1 MKNKLIIFD
10 LDGTLIDT
18 LSDIEHIFNYVLIKN
33 GLEKKSKNFY
43 KKNIGNGLE
52 NLLRKCIP
60 DNFMGD
66 FDLLSKSVRDRY
78 KSQLNT
84 KTEIYDGI
92 ILVLEYL
99 KKNQVNMAVIS
110 NKLHSLAVRSV
121 NTYFNS
127 YEMKV
132 VGAEGGFPRKP
143 SPDSTFHVLQH
154 FNCSSSDALFIG
166 DSIVDVKTAQ
176 NANISS
182 VGVLWGN
189 GTEEDFKK
197 QKSDFIL
204 EKPQDLLSI
213 LN

>member
-92 ILVLEYL
+92 ILVLDYL
-99 KKNQVNMAVIS
+99 KNNQVNMAVIS
-110 NKLHSLAVRSV
+110 NKLHSLAVKSV

-143 SPDSTFHVLQH
+143 SPDSTFHILQH

-166 DSIVDVKTAQ
+166 DSIVDIQTAQ
-176 NANISS
+176 NANIRS

-189 GTEEDFKK
+189 GTKKDFKK

-204 EKPQDLLSI
+204 ENPKDI
-213 LN
+213 LHILK

>member
-1 MKNKLIIFD
+1 MKKKLIIFD

-99 KKNQVNMAVIS
+99 KNNQVNMAVIS
-110 NKLHSLAVRSV
+110 NKLHSLAVKSV
-121 NTYFNS
+121 NTYFYS

-132 VGAEGGFPRKP
+132 IGAEGGFPRKP
-143 SPDSTFHVLQH
+143 IPDSTFHILQH

-166 DSIVDVKTAQ
+166 DSIVDIQTAQ
-176 NANISS
+176 NANIRS

-189 GTEEDFKK
+189 GIEEDFKR

>member
-92 ILVLEYL
+92 ILVLDYL
-99 KKNQVNMAVIS
+99 KNNQVNMAVIS
-110 NKLHSLAVRSV
+110 NKLHSLAVKSV

-132 VGAEGGFPRKP
+132 IGAEGGFPRKP
-143 SPDSTFHVLQH
+143 IPDSTFHILQH

-166 DSIVDVKTAQ
+166 DSIVDIQTAQ
-176 NANISS
+176 NANIRS

-189 GTEEDFKK
+189 GIEEDFKR

>member
-1 MKNKLIIFD
+1 MKKKLIIFD

-52 NLLRKCIP
+52 NLLRKCLP
-60 DNFMGD
+60 DSFTGD
-66 FDLLSKSVRDRY
+66 FDSLSKSVRDRY

-84 KTEIYDGI
+84 KTKIYEGI
-92 ILVLEYL
+92 IPVLEYL
-99 KKNQVNMAVIS
+99 KKNKVSMAVIS

-121 NTYFNS
+121 ETYFYS
-127 YEMKV
+127 YRMKV
-132 VGAEGGFPRKP
+132 IGAEGGFPRKP
-143 SPDSTFHVLQH
+143 SPDSTLHMLQN
-154 FNCSSSDALFIG
+154 FNCSASDTLFVG
-166 DSIVDVKTAQ
+166 DSIVDIKTAQ

-182 VGVLWGN
+182 VAVLWGN
-189 GTEEDFKK
+189 GKEEDFKK

-204 EKPQDLLSI
+204 ENPQDLLGI
-213 LN
+213 LS

>member
-1 MKNKLIIFD
+1 MKKKLIIFD

-52 NLLRKCIP
+52 NLLRKCLS
-60 DNFMGD
+60 DTFTGD
-66 FDLLSKSVRDRY
+66 FNLLSKSVRDRY

-84 KTEIYDGI
+84 KTKIYEGI
-92 ILVLEYL
+92 IPVLEYL
-99 KKNQVNMAVIS
+99 KKNKVSMAVIS

-121 NTYFNS
+121 ETYFYS
-127 YEMKV
+127 YRMKV
-132 VGAEGGFPRKP
+132 IGAEGGFPRKP
-143 SPDSTFHVLQH
+143 SPDSTVHMLQY
-154 FNCSSSDALFIG
+154 FNCSASDALFIG

-176 NANISS
+176 NASIRS

-189 GTEEDFKK
+189 GTEEDFIK

-204 EKPQDLLSI
+204 ESPQEIFNI
-213 LN
+213 L

>member
-33 GLEKKSKNFY
+33 GLEKKTKSFY
-43 KKNIGNGLE
+43 KKNIGKGLE
-52 NLLRKCIP
+52 NLLRKCLP
-60 DNFMGD
+60 DNFSDD

-84 KTEIYDGI
+84 KTEVYDGI
-92 ILVLEYL
+92 MPVLEHL
-99 KKNQVNMAVIS
+99 KINQVNMAVIS
-110 NKLHSLAVRSV
+110 NKLHTLAVKSV
-121 NTYFNS
+121 NTYFES

-132 VGAEGGFPRKP
+132 IGAEGGFPRKP
-143 SPDSTFHVLQH
+143 IPDSTFHILQH

-166 DSIVDVKTAQ
+166 DSIVDIKTAQ
-176 NANISS
+176 SADISS

-189 GTEEDFKK
+189 GIEEDFKK
-197 QKSDFIL
+197 QNSDFIL
-204 EKPQDLLSI
+204 ENPQQI
-213 LN
+213 LNILE

>member
-1 MKNKLIIFD
+1 MKKKLIIFD

-52 NLLRKCIP
+52 NLLRKCLP
-60 DNFMGD
+60 DSFKGD
-66 FDLLSKSVRDRY
+66 FDSLSKSVRDRY

-84 KTEIYDGI
+84 KTKIYEGI
-92 ILVLEYL
+92 IPVLDYL
-99 KKNQVNMAVIS
+99 KKNKVSMAVIS

-121 NTYFNS
+121 ETYFNS
-127 YEMKV
+127 YQIKV
-132 VGAEGGFPRKP
+132 IGAEGGFSRKP
-143 SPDSTFHVLQH
+143 NPDSTFHMLQH
-154 FNCSSSDALFIG
+154 FNCHSSDALFVG
-166 DSIVDVKTAQ
+166 DSIVDIKTAQ
-176 NANISS
+176 NANVSS

-189 GTEEDFKK
+189 GDKEDFKK

-204 EKPQDLLSI
+204 DSPQDI
-213 LN
+213 LDILD

>member
-1 MKNKLIIFD
+1 MKKKLIIFD

-18 LSDIEHIFNYVLIKN
+18 LSDIEHIFNYVLIQN

-66 FDLLSKSVRDRY
+66 FNLLSKSVRDRY

-99 KKNQVNMAVIS
+99 KNNQVNMAVIS
-110 NKLHSLAVRSV
+110 NKLHSLAVKSV

-132 VGAEGGFPRKP
+132 IGAEGGFPRKP
-143 SPDSTFHVLQH
+143 DPNSSLYMLQH

-166 DSIVDVKTAQ
+166 DSIVDIQTAQ
-176 NANISS
+176 NANIRS

-189 GTEEDFKK
+189 GIEEDFKR